1 VTVKPKVIHI
11 VGARPQFIKYAAIYR
26 IIVREHLME
35 SFDNILLHTGQHYDY
50 SMSRVFFD
58 ELGIEEP
65 NYHLGVGSGSHGE
78 QTAKIIMGVENIL
91 IREKPDLVVVYGDTN
106 STLGGAL
113 AASKLHIPVAHVEAG
128 LRSYNKKM
136 PEEINR
142 VLTDHVSTIL
152 LCPTKVATQNLIREG
167 FTNLINNGDL
177 IDVKLIDSLNFD
189 HSNPVVINVGDV
201 MYDLF
206 IRTNSKIQVNSKILK
221 ELNLRQ
227 KNYWLVTLHRAENTE
242 DEKLLRIC
250 EYINNIVGDDIAIF
264 PMHPRTKKVYQKL
277 NIKLNKNV
285 KVIEPL
291 SYHDLLTLL
300 VNSRAV
306 ITDSGGI
313 QKEAYWARIPCITL
327 RDETEWVETVES
339 GWNVLYKGYHNNKNF
354 FDINRDHPS
363 FHGDGNAS
371 ERIVKLILKFI
382 NNKGF

>member
-1 VTVKPKVIHI
+1 MI
-11 VGARPQFIKYAAIYR
+11 
-26 IIVREHLME
+26 
-35 SFDNILLHTGQHYDY
+35 
-50 SMSRVFFD
+50 
-58 ELGIEEP
+58 
-65 NYHLGVGSGSHGE
+65 
-78 QTAKIIMGVENIL
+78 GVENIL

-177 IDVKLIDSLNFD
+177 IDIKLIDSLNFD

-206 IRTNSKIQVNSKILK
+206 IRTNSKIQDNSKILK

-227 KNYWLVTLHRAENTE
+227 KNYWLITLHRAENTE
-242 DEKLLRIC
+242 DEKLPRIC
-250 EYINNIVGDDIAIF
+250 EDINNIVGDDIAIF

-277 NIKLNKNV
+277 NIKFNKNV
-285 KVIEPL
+285 KVVEPL

-306 ITDSGGI
+306 ITDSGGV

-339 GWNVLYKGYHNNKNF
+339 GWNVLYKDYHNNKYF

>member
-1 VTVKPKVIHI
+1 MTVKPKVIHI
-11 VGARPQFIKYAAIYR
+11 VGARPQFVKYAAIYR
-26 IIVREHLME
+26 IIVREHLTE

-78 QTAKIIMGVENIL
+78 QTAKIMIGVENIL

-152 LCPTKVATQNLIREG
+152 LCPTKVATQNLIIEG

-177 IDVKLIDSLNFD
+177 IDIKLIDSLNFD

-206 IRTNSKIQVNSKILK
+206 IRTNSKIQDNSKILK
-221 ELNLRQ
+221 E
-227 KNYWLVTLHRAENTE
+227 
-242 DEKLLRIC
+242 
-250 EYINNIVGDDIAIF
+250 
-264 PMHPRTKKVYQKL
+264 
-277 NIKLNKNV
+277 
-285 KVIEPL
+285 
-291 SYHDLLTLL
+291 
-300 VNSRAV
+300 
-306 ITDSGGI
+306 
-313 QKEAYWARIPCITL
+313 
-327 RDETEWVETVES
+327 
-339 GWNVLYKGYHNNKNF
+339 
-354 FDINRDHPS
+354 
-363 FHGDGNAS
+363 
-371 ERIVKLILKFI
+371 
-382 NNKGF
+382 

>member
-1 VTVKPKVIHI
+1 MTVKPKVIHI

-26 IIVREHLME
+26 IIVREHLTE

-78 QTAKIIMGVENIL
+78 QTAKIMIGVENIL

-189 HSNPVVINVGDV
+189 HSNSVVINVGDV

-227 KNYWLVTLHRAENTE
+227 KNYWLITLHRAENTE
-242 DEKLLRIC
+242 DEKLPRIC

-277 NIKLNKNV
+277 NIKFNKNV
-285 KVIEPL
+285 KVVEPL
-291 SYHDLLTLL
+291 SYNDLLTLL

-306 ITDSGGI
+306 ITDSGGV
-313 QKEAYWARIPCITL
+313 QKEAYWARIPCITF

-339 GWNVLYKGYHNNKNF
+339 GWNVLYKDYRNNKYF
-354 FDINRDHPS
+354 FDLNRDHPS

-382 NNKGF
+382 NTKGF